1 MAKLIAA
8 RSAQYPL
15 VAEFTFNFD
24 DTMVPVSGGTAIAN
38 TTEVD
43 FGKTNIA
50 ATVFKVIPLP
60 IGATVIGGSVVTHTA
75 FDTAAYAV
83 TVGDSG
89 SATRYLGSTDKK
101 GTGVTA
107 LVPTGYVGEGEDLR
121 IGVTNTDVCTAGKMT
136 VRVEYTIAGRVSEIQ
151 V

>member
-8 RSAQYPL
+8 RTAQYPM
-15 VAEFTFNFD
+15 VAEFIFNFD
-24 DTMVPVSGGTAIAN
+24 DTMVPVSGGTAIAG

-50 ATVFKVIPLP
+50 ATIFRVIPLP
-60 IGATVIGGSVVTHTA
+60 IGAVVTRGEVITMTA
-75 FDTAAYAV
+75 FDTASYAV

-107 LVPTGYVGEGEDLR
+107 LVPTGYIGEGEDIR
-121 IGVTNTDVCTAGKMT
+121 IAITNADVCTTGKMA
-136 VRVEYTIAGRVSEIQ
+136 VRVEYIINGRVSEIQ